1 MKNNTTTRKGKD
13 NMGKPTT
20 KKYAVWESIHPEKS
34 YPFFTAYIP
43 TGMVVSIMPEDF
55 HEFMSRDQTQSLDSS
70 HPEGWYVIQ
79 IRGHKEYVFN
89 DDYAS
94 IVFYH
99 GEKVNFISHVFQE
112 RIDRYVTA
120 LKNSRMLNEGTVI
133 EYHTSDN
140 LRKLQMPVVS

>member
-1 MKNNTTTRKGKD
+1 MS
-13 NMGKPTT
+13 KPTT
-20 KKYAVWESIHPEKS
+20 KKYAIWEVIHPEKS

-94 IVFYH
+94 IVFWH
-99 GEKVNFISHVFQE
+99 GGKKVDFISHVFHD
-112 RIDRYVTA
+112 RIDSYIAELPYAKRI
-120 LKNSRMLNEGTVI
+120 NGTV
-133 EYHTSDN
+133 EYYTSDN
-140 LRKLQMPVVS
+140 RRKLQMPVVS

>member
-1 MKNNTTTRKGKD
+1 MS
-13 NMGKPTT
+13 KPTT
-20 KKYAVWESIHPEKS
+20 KKYAIWEAIHPEKS

-43 TGMVVSIMPEDF
+43 IGMVVDITENF
-55 HEFMSRDQTQSLDSS
+55 NEFMSRDQTQSLDSS

-79 IRGHKEYVFN
+79 IRDHKEYVFN

-99 GEKVNFISHVFQE
+99 GVKVDFISHVFHD
-112 RIDRYVTA
+112 RIDSYVA
-120 LKNSRMLNEGTVI
+120 ELKNNRMLLNETVI